1 MDTYSYVSKLIK
13 NKNFT
18 LNLIGNISGTI
29 FAFFFKD
36 MKLATFLKTLSKYSL
51 IALCCFT
58 SIGVGAKKQIK
69 IKKLESLPAQTTP
82 KQPFSIE
89 NILSDFSPP
98 KKQKSSND
106 KTKAIQPKDY
116 FAENMQAFAEDDPW
130 EQY

>member
-1 MDTYSYVSKLIK
+1 
-13 NKNFT
+13 
-18 LNLIGNISGTI
+18 
-29 FAFFFKD
+29 
-36 MKLATFLKTLSKYSL
+36 MKLATFIKILPKHSL
-51 IALCCFT
+51 IALCCFAT
-58 SIGVGAKKQIK
+58 TAMGTKKQAK

-89 NILSDFSPP
+89 NVFSNFLQPQ
-98 KKQKSSND
+98 KEKSSND